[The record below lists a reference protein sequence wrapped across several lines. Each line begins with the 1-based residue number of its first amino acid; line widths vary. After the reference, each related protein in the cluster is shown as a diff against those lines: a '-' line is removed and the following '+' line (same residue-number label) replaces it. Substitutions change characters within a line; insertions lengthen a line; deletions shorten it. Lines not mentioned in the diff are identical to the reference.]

1 MFYDILHGINELS
14 APIAMALEL
23 AILLGFDGQL
33 KQDSDMEIELF
44 QSVIEQLKGNLKV
57 AGKEQALVWLYV
69 KTWNV
74 YGEHVLDYGDLWN
87 FTDKD
92 MEAALVTMAYPKA
105 EDKKVFEKIKKFSCF
120 GPKQEDKEVEELKEI
135 IMDRFNNDAIEYYK
149 WSLKISKVAISEIK
163 QRNEGLKRKTDTRYL
178 KKQLKKKKDRRRWNS
193 SPAVVVTSSTESS
206 LTDS

>member
-105 EDKKVFEKIKKFSCF
+105 EDKKVFLLRTE
-120 GPKQEDKEVEELKEI
+120 
-135 IMDRFNNDAIEYYK
+135 A
-149 WSLKISKVAISEIK
+149 
-163 QRNEGLKRKTDTRYL
+163 
-178 KKQLKKKKDRRRWNS
+178 RR
-193 SPAVVVTSSTESS
+193 
-206 LTDS
+206 